1 MLSKQERR
9 LLLLSLQQRNVW
21 RKQTEIEQTRA
32 NQAVSSNALCS
43 AREKGIVALMCIRY
57 RLCIRMKMQLNHSP
71 NATV

>member
-1 MLSKQERR
+1 MSSKQERR

-21 RKQTEIEQTRA
+21 RKQTRA

-43 AREKGIVALMCIRY
+43 AREKGIVALMCMRY